1 MPLAVGAVEAGARHR
16 QVSPADKGVAGL
28 DGPGVQRRRAGDEL
42 EHAARLVQIADRLV
56 APLHLLGLLQGGGP
70 RIAFQGVHSGP
81 LGLVVD
87 DAGLVG
93 VEGGDGGHRQ
103 HRAGVHVQNDA
114 HPPGRGA
121 VLLDRVGEGVF
132 EVALDGRVDGQHQA
146 AALDGRLEDGVAML
160 HRVAPGVHRRQHQ
173 AALAGEG
180 VVVFQFQP
188 GGPGVVHIGKAQHRR
203 QERPFRVL
211 AAGVLVDADAGDPVL
226 GAEVP
231 DGPGRLPVHPVAQ
244 KAVVGAPLAELF
256 PQACLVQLEDGGQA
270 PGGLVQLFLR
280 HLAGGGADGP
290 AGGVRGQQHA
300 VGAVD
305 QAPAGGHHRI
315 LQLLAQGALGVPG
328 LAGQLQPGQAGGQ
341 PGKADR
347 AEQPRHQPGPQAE
360 AAAGQRALVRQGN
373 NGFVGHGRPSFQATV
388 CGKAPLA

>member
-1 MPLAVGAVEAGARHR
+1 MVAIASTAP
-16 QVSPADKGVAGL
+16 VSTSKTM
-28 DGPGVQRRRAGDEL
+28 
-42 EHAARLVQIADRLV
+42 
-56 APLHLLGLLQGGGP
+56 
-70 RIAFQGVHSGP
+70 
-81 LGLVVD
+81 
-87 DAGLVG
+87 
-93 VEGGDGGHRQ
+93 
-103 HRAGVHVQNDA
+103 
-114 HPPGRGA
+114 
-121 VLLDRVGEGVF
+121 
-132 EVALDGRVDGQHQA
+132 RVDGQHQA
-146 AALDGRLEDGVAML
+146 AALDGRLEDGVAVL

-188 GGPGVVHIGKAQHRR
+188 GDPGVVHIGKAQHRR

-226 GAEVP
+226 GAEAGDPVLGAEVP

-244 KAVVGAPLAELF
+244 KAVVGAPLAKLF
-256 PQACLVQLEDGGQA
+256 PQVCLVQPEDGGQA
-270 PGGLVQLFLR
+270 LGGCVQLFLR
-280 HLAGGGADGP
+280 HLAGGGADSP

-305 QAPAGGHHRI
+305 LAPAGGHHRI

-328 LAGQLQPGQAGGQ
+328 LAGQLQPGQAGRQ

-360 AAAGQRALVRQGN
+360 AAAGQRALVLQGN

-388 CGKAPLA
+388 CGKAPPA